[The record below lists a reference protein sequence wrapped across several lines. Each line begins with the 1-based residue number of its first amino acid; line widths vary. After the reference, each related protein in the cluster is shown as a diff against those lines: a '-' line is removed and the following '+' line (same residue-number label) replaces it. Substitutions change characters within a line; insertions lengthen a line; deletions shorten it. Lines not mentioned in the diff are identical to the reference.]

1 MIVRRDSG
9 WLSRDGSDLVP
20 EQPSTRQ
27 VVHSRPVW
35 GLGAYYR
42 DARASSGVG
51 KAAGNELLRSLTSA
65 LTGTG
70 VVTLAHLYANPSL
83 AAMFL
88 SL

>member
-1 MIVRRDSG
+1 MDRTWSPN
-9 WLSRDGSDLVP
+9 VP
-20 EQPSTRQ
+20 EQPSARQ

-35 GLGAYYR
+35 GLRAYYR

-51 KAAGNELLRSLTSA
+51 RAVGNELLKSLTSA

-83 AAMFL
+83 AVMFL